1 MPGPDSSR
9 AGLTSTQMRALD
21 AIADPVRLR
30 ILRHLAEHGRASGG
44 DLAQAADVHE
54 NTVRPHLQALVAAGV
69 LETRPRPAAGP
80 GRPGIDYVL
89 ADDDAL
95 GDNDYLR
102 LSELLGTA
110 LARMGPDEAQLRA
123 TGEDWGRYLAGRPGV
138 GDARRR
144 VPAALTQLGFAVE
157 VSGDEVTL
165 SGCPCPLVSPDRPE
179 VVCHLAAGVMA
190 GALAATGMR
199 LAGVEH
205 DPARRRCTGRVAP
218 V

>member
-1 MPGPDSSR
+1 MAGPHSGR
-9 AGLTSTQMRALD
+9 TGLTSAQMRNLD

-30 ILRHLAEHGRASGG
+30 ILRHLAEHGSASGAE
-44 DLAQAADVHE
+44 LAQAAEIHE

-89 ADDDAL
+89 ADGDAL
-95 GDNDYLR
+95 ADTDYLP
-102 LSELLGTA
+102 LAELLSTA
-110 LARMGPDEAQLRA
+110 LARMEPDEAQLRA

-138 GDARRR
+138 GDARGRL
-144 VPAALTQLGFAVE
+144 PAALTKLGFAIE

-165 SGCPCPLVSPDRPE
+165 SGCPCPLISPDRPE

-190 GALAATGMR
+190 GALAATGLR
-199 LAGVEH
+199 LATVEH
-205 DPARRRCTGRVAP
+205 DPARRRCAGRIAP